1 MRCVTDCNNCVIN
14 SFSSVNKLSPFVTA
28 LFLKQRRFVLEYN
41 CKLKS
46 TKEVSTVK
54 KRNSRRI
61 MMETI
66 AAFVTV
72 VVVMATVIGAAF
84 IIKSWDKVMP
94 APFEAEQELLTED
107 ATDREPLAQP
117 EALPLSFS
125 EKEDAQGTDQ
135 DFSEKEA
142 NNEETNTDN
151 ETDKPQTAYNEETA
165 QLIVAIATEQLGT
178 PFKSGGDSPDEGFD
192 STGFT
197 YYCANEAGVEFPRSI
212 KDQLNSGD
220 WVGINELKAG
230 DIVYFSAEVGGNATF
245 CGVYV
250 GGGLI
255 IYSPV
260 PDDFVKT
267 ANITTNYWTT
277 HFVTGLRLTSQ
288 TNE

>member
-1 MRCVTDCNNCVIN
+1 M
-14 SFSSVNKLSPFVTA
+14 
-28 LFLKQRRFVLEYN
+28 
-41 CKLKS
+41 
-46 TKEVSTVK
+46 K
-54 KRNSRRI
+54 KPNSRKI
-61 MMETI
+61 MLEAITH
-66 AAFVTV
+66 V
-72 VVVMATVIGAAF
+72 VVITMILATFIGGFF
-84 IIKSWDKVMP
+84 IIKSWDKIMP
-94 APFEAEQELLTED
+94 MKNPFVSEQEFSVEPDPETEEPTQPELPVENTSNINVEGNLTESNAVEAD
-107 ATDREPLAQP
+107 GKTSEDVEAQP
-117 EALPLSFS
+117 
-125 EKEDAQGTDQ
+125 KEI
-135 DFSEKEA
+135 E
-142 NNEETNTDN
+142 TDN
-151 ETDKPQTAYNEETA
+151 ETNKQDSAYNEETA

-197 YYCANEAGVEFPRSI
+197 YYCANEAGVKFPRNL
-212 KDQLNSGD
+212 KDQLKSGE
-220 WVGINELKAG
+220 WVTFNELKAG
-230 DIVYFSAEVGGNATF
+230 DIVYFSQEVGGNATF

>member
-1 MRCVTDCNNCVIN
+1 
-14 SFSSVNKLSPFVTA
+14 
-28 LFLKQRRFVLEYN
+28 
-41 CKLKS
+41 
-46 TKEVSTVK
+46 
-54 KRNSRRI
+54 

-72 VVVMATVIGAAF
+72 VVVMATVVGAAF

-94 APFEAEQELLTED
+94 DPFKSEQDFLTE
-107 ATDREPLAQP
+107 AAAERESL
-117 EALPLSFS
+117 EKSEVVALGSTG
-125 EKEDAQGTDQ
+125 KETPDTNGDVI
-135 DFSEKEA
+135 F
-142 NNEETNTDN
+142 EETNSEEINTDN
-151 ETDKPQTAYNEETA
+151 VTDKPQTAYNEQTA

-212 KDQLNSGD
+212 KDQLNSGA
-220 WVGINELKAG
+220 WVGFNELKAG

>member
-1 MRCVTDCNNCVIN
+1 M
-14 SFSSVNKLSPFVTA
+14 
-28 LFLKQRRFVLEYN
+28 
-41 CKLKS
+41 
-46 TKEVSTVK
+46 K
-54 KRNSRRI
+54 KPNSRKI
-61 MMETI
+61 MLEAITH
-66 AAFVTV
+66 V
-72 VVVMATVIGAAF
+72 VVITMILATFIGGFF
-84 IIKSWDKVMP
+84 IIKSWDKIMP
-94 APFEAEQELLTED
+94 MKNPFVSEQEIFI
-107 ATDREPLAQP
+107 EPDPKLEEPTQP
-117 EALPLSFS
+117 ELPIENTS
-125 EKEDAQGTDQ
+125 
-135 DFSEKEA
+135 
-142 NNEETNTDN
+142 NVETNSEADEESSSEVSNTEIPTADEKQPEEIETDN
-151 ETDKPQTAYNEETA
+151 ETDKHDLAYNEETA

-197 YYCANEAGVEFPRSI
+197 YYCANEAGVKFPRNL
-212 KDQLNSGD
+212 KDQLKSGL
-220 WVGINELKAG
+220 WVEYNELKPG
-230 DIVYFSAEVGGNATF
+230 DIVYFSAEVGGSATF